1 MRSPVRHHLWR
12 RPWTISP
19 IVGYFLLGTTSS
31 SPLTMFGK
39 KIEYEVESSR
49 KKKKTPHC
57 DTYTL
62 SYLCDDETH
71 NQLNYRCLC
80 LK

>member
-1 MRSPVRHHLWR
+1 VRSPVRHHLWR

-49 KKKKTPHC
+49 KKKKHLTV
-57 DTYTL
+57 TLTL
-62 SYLCDDETH
+62 SRISAMMKPTT
-71 NQLNYRCLC
+71 N
-80 LK
+80 